1 MYTAKIEN
9 VNGEVMLLTNKESK
23 YQVVSITGLN
33 PPKAQI
39 NTTPIV
45 GLDGA
50 KFNSSKLE
58 TRNIVITIRL
68 NSDVEANRQ
77 ALYNFFVT
85 KKWCRFYYTNGSR
98 NVYIDGYV
106 DSVECDLFSSGEMA
120 QISIICTEPYF
131 KALTVI
137 ETDMSL
143 IRGLF
148 TFPFSIN
155 DGSPIPFSQYESS
168 PNARIYNPSDGE
180 TGIIFKITV
189 NTNVSSIKIE
199 KTNTNEYIE
208 LNNSFLVGD
217 EISINTNA
225 GNKSIKL
232 TRNSTVTDL
241 LSKLTNNSV
250 FFQLN
255 QGYNNFSYTTNLGES
270 DNEDLTV
277 SLLYRKSYRG
287 V

>member
-23 YQVVSITGLN
+23 YQVISITGLN

-68 NSDVEANRQ
+68 DGDVETNRQ

-155 DGSPIPFSQYESS
+155 DGFPIPFSQYESS

>member
-58 TRNIVITIRL
+58 IRNIVITIRL
-68 NSDVEANRQ
+68 NGDVEVNRQ

-106 DSVECDLFSSGEMA
+106 DSVECDLFSNGEMA

-148 TFPFSIN
+148 VFPFSIN
-155 DGSPIPFSQYESS
+155 DGFPIPFSQYENL
-168 PNARIYNPSDGE
+168 PNARIYNNSDGE
-180 TGIIFKITV
+180 TGIIFKIKV
-189 NTNVSSIKIE
+189 NTNVSSVKIE
-199 KTNTNEYIE
+199 KTNSGEYIE

-225 GNKSIKL
+225 RNKSIKL

>member
-148 TFPFSIN
+148 VFPFSIN
-155 DGSPIPFSQYESS
+155 DGFPIPFSQYENA
-168 PNARIYNPSDGE
+168 PNARIYNSSDGE
-180 TGIIFKITV
+180 TGIIFKIKV
-189 NTNVSSIKIE
+189 NTNVSSVKIE
-199 KTNTNEYIE
+199 KTNSGEYIE

-255 QGYNNFSYTTNLGES
+255 QGYNNFSYSTSLGES

>member
-9 VNGEVMLLTNKESK
+9 VNGEAMLLTNKESK

-68 NSDVEANRQ
+68 NGDVEANRQ

-120 QISIICTEPYF
+120 QISIICTDPYF
-131 KALTVI
+131 KALTEIITEV
-137 ETDMSL
+137 SN

-148 TFPFSIN
+148 SFPFSIN
-155 DGSPIPFSQYESS
+155 DGEPIPFSEYEDV
-168 PNARIYNPSDGE
+168 PTARIYNDSDGD
-180 TGIIFKITV
+180 TGVIIKVLVNANISMIKLQKTNTGEFLQLNDSFLIGDKITI
-189 NTNVSSIKIE
+189 NTNVGQKL
-199 KTNTNEYIE
+199 IE
-208 LNNSFLVGD
+208 LKRG
-217 EISINTNA
+217 
-225 GNKSIKL
+225 
-232 TRNSTVTDL
+232 STTSNL
-241 LSKLTNNSV
+241 FSKLTNNSV

-255 QGYNNFSYTTNLGES
+255 QGFNVFSYITSSGNT

-277 SLLYRKSYRG
+277 DFLYRKSYRG

>member
-23 YQVVSITGLN
+23 YQVISITGLN

-68 NSDVEANRQ
+68 NGDVETNRQ

-155 DGSPIPFSQYESS
+155 DGFPIPFSQYESS

>member
-23 YQVVSITGLN
+23 FQVVSITGLN

-58 TRNIVITIRL
+58 TRNIVITIRI
-68 NSDVEANRQ
+68 NGDVEANRQ
-77 ALYNFFVT
+77 TLYNFFVT

-106 DSVECDLFSSGEMA
+106 DSVECDLFSSGETA
-120 QISIICTEPYF
+120 QISIICTDPYF
-131 KALTVI
+131 KALT
-137 ETDMSL
+137 ETITEVSN

-155 DGSPIPFSQYESS
+155 DGEPIPFSEYEDI
-168 PNARIYNPSDGE
+168 PTARIYNDSDGD
-180 TGIIFKITV
+180 TGVIIKVLVNANISMIKLQKTNTGEFLQLDDSFLIGDEITI
-189 NTNVSSIKIE
+189 NTNVGQKS
-199 KTNTNEYIE
+199 IE
-208 LNNSFLVGD
+208 LKRG
-217 EISINTNA
+217 
-225 GNKSIKL
+225 
-232 TRNSTVTDL
+232 STTSNL
-241 LSKLTNNSV
+241 FSKLTNNSV

-255 QGYNNFSYTTNLGES
+255 QGFNVFSYTTSSGNT

-277 SLLYRKSYRG
+277 DFLYRNNYRG

>member
-23 YQVVSITGLN
+23 YQVISITGLN

-68 NSDVEANRQ
+68 NCDVETNRQ

-155 DGSPIPFSQYESS
+155 DGFPIPFSQYESS